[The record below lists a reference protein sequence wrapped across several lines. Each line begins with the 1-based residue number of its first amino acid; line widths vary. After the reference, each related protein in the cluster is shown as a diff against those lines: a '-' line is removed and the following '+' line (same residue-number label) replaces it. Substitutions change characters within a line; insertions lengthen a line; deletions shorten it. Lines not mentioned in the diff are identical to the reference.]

1 MMAVGFGQ
9 AFADDVTY
17 TVSSTSSV
25 TVTGTAPEGA
35 TATYSST
42 YNTVKQL
49 TAGKSMTLTL
59 SGYAGYKI
67 TAITLSMKSNSSKGA
82 GYLSVTAGSTT
93 LATIGSPNSGI
104 AFNNAAWNGSYT
116 TSYVDVTPT
125 MSNDSYTIS
134 DNEDV
139 TFVIGATINS
149 LYCQSFT
156 ITYEAGEGGGDTK
169 KLESIAVKTTPTE
182 LTYEEGETFD
192 PTGLVITKTYDN
204 QETEDVEYEGNE
216 TLFSF
221 EPSLQT
227 PLTNETEVTI
237 TYGGKSVTQDITVNA
252 FVPKADTYTINLNNS
267 LYGVNTGS
275 NADEQSTSKYGITVV
290 SGCKSAAQNKT
301 YYDAGHIR
309 YYADSYLNLTAPDG
323 FVITKVVMTSGGTWN
338 GGITSDPEGYVESDK
353 TWESADGS
361 TNVDFAFTA
370 QNRIASIDVTYKKAS
385 ILVSLTVSGTPT
397 KTTYE
402 AGEALNPAG
411 LVVTGT
417 FDNQSVAEITDGITW
432 SFDPETL
439 TAGLTSC
446 NVTATVGNVTSEAF
460 EVTGLTVTTPKTLTG
475 ITVTGTPAEFW
486 KGDTFNHDG
495 MTVTANYDDET
506 SADVTDEAEFST
518 PDMSVAGEQ
527 TVTVTYKE
535 QIDSYTIDVKTI
547 ANTEETAYTTAQ
559 AIALIQ
565 AGKDLS
571 TEVYVKGV
579 VSSVDNFNSKY
590 YSITYWLDNNTFEV
604 YSGKGI
610 AGADFESE
618 DDIEVGAQVVVKG
631 VIKLYGT
638 TYEFDKNNVLVSY
651 QAPVAQTA
659 NMRISAAAWGT
670 FWAPFAVEIPAG
682 GNAYTGEMQEGWI
695 RMNELTE
702 GYIPANTGVVLEL
715 VEGEPFETDLS
726 PMDPQPNAAAVSSCY
741 TGNTTGAIMNV
752 SVGDYL
758 LQKQNDVVG
767 WYKVEGEGFTLAP
780 NRCYLSKD
788 DVPAPNQ
795 SRSFFGFAPDDATG
809 INSIAT
815 EAKTK
820 ADGKYIVKGQI
831 VVVKA
836 GKAYNMNGTEVK

>member
-1 MMAVGFGQ
+1 MKQKLLKLKALLVVLMMAVGFGQ
-9 AFADDVTY
+9 AMADEVSMSSFSSVSADMNDYISYVAAKGTAATAPAVNSNEIRVYQNGGTFTVSSKNGAKINSVTLGSSMATTVTYSVDGGSASSNQGISAGGTVTVDGLDCSTVLFTCVGTTKNTRLYVNSLSVTY
-17 TVSSTSSV
+17 TFGSVITPTTTTIDATGITNTDIYTSTEAGSLAATVSVKDGDPIDGATVTWSGDKDNVATIDASTGAVTLVGAGTVTFTASYAGVQDQYTSSSDTYV
-25 TVTGTAPEGA
+25 LTVTDSAP
-35 TATYSST
+35 
-42 YNTVKQL
+42 
-49 TAGKSMTLTL
+49 
-59 SGYAGYKI
+59 
-67 TAITLSMKSNSSKGA
+67 
-82 GYLSVTAGSTT
+82 
-93 LATIGSPNSGI
+93 
-104 AFNNAAWNGSYT
+104 YT
-116 TSYVDVTPT
+116 GG
-125 MSNDSYTIS
+125 
-134 DNEDV
+134 DV
-139 TFVIGATINS
+139 TFDATADMGTSPLEKNGVT
-149 LYCQSFT
+149 FT
-156 ITYEAGEGGGDTK
+156 CSNG
-169 KLESIAVKTTPTE
+169 V
-182 LTYEEGETFD
+182 
-192 PTGLVITKTYDN
+192 
-204 QETEDVEYEGNE
+204 
-216 TLFSF
+216 
-221 EPSLQT
+221 
-227 PLTNETEVTI
+227 
-237 TYGGKSVTQDITVNA
+237 
-252 FVPKADTYTINLNNS
+252 LNNGSEYRLYKNSITTFS
-267 LYGVNTGS
+267 LPDDIISQGFVIQKVEFTGTGS
-275 NADEQSTSKYGITVV
+275 NPASGFAEQEGWTT
-290 SGCKSAAQNKT
+290 
-301 YYDAGHIR
+301 
-309 YYADSYLNLTAPDG
+309 DG
-323 FVITKVVMTSGGTWN
+323 YNGTWT
-338 GGITSDPEGYVESDK
+338 GAATSVS
-353 TWESADGS
+353 
-361 TNVDFAFTA
+361 FTA
-370 QNRIASIDVTYKKAS
+370 SGAQVRATQIVVTVGIPS

-417 FDNQSVAEITDGITW
+417 FDDQSVAEITDGITW

-559 AIALIQ
+559 AIELIQ

-579 VSSVDNFNSKY
+579 VSSVDNFNDKY

-610 AGADFESE
+610 AGANFESI

-638 TYEFDKNNVLVSY
+638 TYEFDKNNELVSY

-659 NMRISAAAWGT
+659 NMRITNAGWAT
-670 FWAPFAVEIPAG
+670 FWAPFAVDIPAG
-682 GNAYTGEMQEGWI
+682 VKAYTGEMRDGWI
-695 RMNELTE
+695 FMNELTN
-702 GYIPANTGVVLEL
+702 GIIPGNTGVVVEL
-715 VEGEPFETDLS
+715 VEGEPFETELS
-726 PMDPQPNAAAVSSCY
+726 PMSPQPNEAAVESCY
-741 TGNTTGAIMNV
+741 TGNTTGTTMAME
-752 SVGDYL
+752 VGDYL

-767 WYKVEGEGFTLAP
+767 WYKVEGEGFTLAR
-780 NRCYLSKD
+780 NRCYLAKGS
-788 DVPAPNQ
+788 VPEPNQ
-795 SRSFFGFAPDDATG
+795 SRTFFGFAPDDATG

-820 ADGKYIVKGQI
+820 ADGKYMVNGQI

-836 GKAYNMNGTEVK
+836 GKAYYMNGTEVK